1 MSAKPT
7 NGEKMIRRF
16 MIMLKMLYSGHG
28 LNTNKLCKE
37 FGTSLRTLQRDIPR
51 LQDYC
56 DIELEKYYIS
66 RGEHEDGSLSFGDI
80 KTFAQKSG
88 IEDLYPK
95 LDAPMIADVLNMGVS
110 KSFSV
115 TNEPKQSSKALK
127 AMFESIASAIL
138 EHFIIS
144 FYYNES
150 QLEF

>member
-1 MSAKPT
+1 MRTAHLALVTKDLCAKKWS
-7 NGEKMIRRF
+7 GRSQAR
-16 MIMLKMLYSGHG
+16 YS
-28 LNTNKLCKE
+28 NDSWCA
-37 FGTSLRTLQRDIPR
+37 
-51 LQDYC
+51 
-56 DIELEKYYIS
+56 KYERI
-66 RGEHEDGSLSFGDI
+66 
-80 KTFAQKSG
+80 
-88 IEDLYPK
+88 
-95 LDAPMIADVLNMGVS
+95 